1 MEEST
6 IQSISQVIMLL
17 FSPIALWLAWRSTK
31 AWYSNSIVFT
41 SGPFDYLW
49 KKIQTFIVFA
59 VLYNFIN
66 YFIWWFLISFFSNH
80 WIIGT
85 IIGIVIL
92 LILILIVVGIAS
104 DDSKDSNDDT
114 ALDETESNQETIESP
129 VVEQEN
135 NEESK

>member
-49 KKIQTFIVFA
+49 KKIQTFIIFA

-92 LILILIVVGIAS
+92 LILVMIVIGIAS

-114 ALDETESNQETIESP
+114 ALEQIESN
-129 VVEQEN
+129 
-135 NEESK
+135 

>member
-49 KKIQTFIVFA
+49 KKIQTFIIFA

-92 LILILIVVGIAS
+92 LILILIVVG
-104 DDSKDSNDDT
+104 
-114 ALDETESNQETIESP
+114 LDETESNQETIESP

>member
-31 AWYSNSIVFT
+31 GWYRNSIVFT

-49 KKIQTFIVFA
+49 KKIQTFIIFA

-104 DDSKDSNDDT
+104 DDSKDSDDT
-114 ALDETESNQETIESP
+114 ALDETDSNQETIESP

>member
-49 KKIQTFIVFA
+49 KKIQTFIIFA

-92 LILILIVVGIAS
+92 LILVMIVIGIAS
-104 DDSKDSNDDT
+104 DDT
-114 ALDETESNQETIESP
+114 ALEQIESNQETIESP
-129 VVEQEN
+129 VIEQEN
-135 NEESK
+135 KEGSK

>member
-49 KKIQTFIVFA
+49 KKIQTFIIFA

-80 WIIGT
+80 WIIG
-85 IIGIVIL
+85 IILL

-135 NEESK
+135 NEDSK

>member
-17 FSPIALWLAWRSTK
+17 FSPIALWLAWLSTK
-31 AWYSNSIVFT
+31 GWYRNSIVFT

-49 KKIQTFIVFA
+49 KKIQTFIIFA

-92 LILILIVVGIAS
+92 LILVMIVIGIAS
-104 DDSKDSNDDT
+104 DDSKYSNDDT
-114 ALDETESNQETIESP
+114 ALEQIESNQETIESP
-129 VVEQEN
+129 VIEQEN
-135 NEESK
+135 KEGSK

>member
-6 IQSISQVIMLL
+6 IQSISQVIMFL
-17 FSPIALWLAWRSTK
+17 FSPVALWLAWKSTK

-49 KKIQTFIVFA
+49 KKIETFIIFA
-59 VLYNFIN
+59 VLYNLIN

-92 LILILIVVGIAS
+92 LILVMIVIGIAS
-104 DDSKDSNDDT
+104 DDSKDSNDDI
-114 ALDETESNQETIESP
+114 ALNQTESNREAIESP
-129 VVEQEN
+129 VVEQKN

>member
-49 KKIQTFIVFA
+49 KKIQTFIIFA

-80 WIIGT
+80 WIVGT

-104 DDSKDSNDDT
+104 DDSKDGDNT